1 MTTLPR
7 SLPWTAAPLTLV
19 GVPAGLA
26 VTGGNL
32 DPVMTASFAIG
43 MALLML
49 LVRRWPLTVLI
60 IGVGLTIAWHSSH
73 LIGSGWAWPS
83 TAAFVALTL
92 AGRLRTAVVTGVCV
106 IWYGLVWDGF
116 VELESSS
123 DRVLGL
129 VGGEALWLAAALALA
144 LAYRN
149 ARRWQQEVAARLRQT
164 LHEQELEALRRRA
177 EERVGIARDLHDVVS
192 HTLAVV
198 GVHLNVA
205 LDSFDDEPQ
214 EARAALRLAQDVRGR
229 AMSDLKSLVDV
240 LREGNRIETP
250 AAGLEGL
257 AGLADQVRAAG
268 TAVTVTELG
277 ERSEVPAPVATA
289 VYRVVQ
295 EALTNTVRHAGATR
309 VTVALHYTPASVTVE
324 VADDGAGRTAG
335 AEGHGIMGMR
345 ERVAALGGALTAGP
359 GADAGFTVR
368 AVIPIAV

>member
-1 MTTLPR
+1 MPR
-7 SLPWTAAPLTLV
+7 SLPWVAAALTLV

-32 DPVMTASFAIG
+32 HAVMTATVAVWL
-43 MALLML
+43 ALLML
-49 LVRRWPLTVLI
+49 LVRRRPLTVLI
-60 IGVGLTIAWHSSH
+60 VAVLTIVAWRSSD
-73 LIGSGWAWPS
+73 LIGSGWAWPA
-83 TAAFVALTL
+83 TAAFAALAL
-92 AGRLRTAVVTGVCV
+92 AGRLRTAAVAGALTLS
-106 IWYGLVWDGF
+106 YGLVWDAF
-116 VELESSS
+116 VERYDS
-123 DRVLGL
+123 DRVLGQL
-129 VGGEALWLAAALALA
+129 GGEALWLAAVLAAA
-144 LAYRN
+144 LAYRST
-149 ARRWQQEVAARLRQT
+149 RRWQDEVAARLEQS

-205 LDSFDDEPQ
+205 LDAFDEEPE
-214 EARAALRLAQDVRGR
+214 EARDALRLAQDVRGR

-257 AGLADQVRAAG
+257 AGLTDQVRAAG
-268 TAVTVTELG
+268 IEVTVTELG

-309 VTVALHYTPASVTVE
+309 VTVVLHYTPASVTVDIT
-324 VADDGAGRTAG
+324 DDGAGGTTST
-335 AEGHGIMGMR
+335 EGHGIMGMR
-345 ERVAALGGALTAGP
+345 ERVAALGGALTAAPGP
-359 GADAGFTVR
+359 AGGFTVR
-368 AVIPIAV
+368 AMIPIAA